1 VNRQA
6 FELAEGTSG
15 FGQLLLTGAGLVH
28 GGGVEGWQ
36 ASRHHI
42 WVIERVL

>member
-6 FELAEGTSG
+6 FELAEGTGG
-15 FGQLLLTGAGLVH
+15 FGQLLLTGAGLVMAA
-28 GGGVEGWQ
+28 VSSWQ